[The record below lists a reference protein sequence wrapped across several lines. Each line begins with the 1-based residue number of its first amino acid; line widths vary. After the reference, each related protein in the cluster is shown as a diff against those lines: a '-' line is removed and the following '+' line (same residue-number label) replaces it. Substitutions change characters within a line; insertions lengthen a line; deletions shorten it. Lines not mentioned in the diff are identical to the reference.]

1 MSEAELRRLRQ
12 DLETIRQAAGLDL
25 PFGRTD
31 VWLALGLVPAGALLS
46 AWAWLGPEEYLAFG
60 LAPLVL
66 LALAALAR
74 EAWKRHR
81 GSGAARREQT
91 LDALGVLVVAAG
103 LAAYFVWRRG
113 LGLPQPAAGA
123 VACFFVGVMSAL
135 VGLTSRPRRA
145 MLAAAL
151 AFIPFALAIP
161 YCGGKQAVAAVGGLA
176 VALAGLGAAAIMAW
190 QLRGGGG
197 GHERATN

>member
-12 DLETIRQAAGLDL
+12 DLGTIRQAAGLDL

-46 AWAWLGPEEYLAFG
+46 AWAWLAPEEYLAVG

-74 EAWKRHR
+74 EAWKRRR

-103 LAAYFVWRRG
+103 PGGYLLCRRG
-113 LGLPQPAAGA
+113 A
-123 VACFFVGVMSAL
+123 
-135 VGLTSRPRRA
+135 RPRPPA
-145 MLAAAL
+145 
-151 AFIPFALAIP
+151 
-161 YCGGKQAVAAVGGLA
+161 
-176 VALAGLGAAAIMAW
+176 
-190 QLRGGGG
+190 GGGG
-197 GHERATN
+197 GGVFRGVTQ